1 MKKKAY
7 ISPKMDVAIYRM
19 LNTIMK
25 TSIGKDDYLPLEPA
39 PAKREEPF

>member
-25 TSIGKDDYLPLEPA
+25 TSVGDDYLPEDLGAPA
-39 PAKREEPF
+39 PREPF

>member
-25 TSIGKDDYLPLEPA
+25 TSVGDDYLPLEPA